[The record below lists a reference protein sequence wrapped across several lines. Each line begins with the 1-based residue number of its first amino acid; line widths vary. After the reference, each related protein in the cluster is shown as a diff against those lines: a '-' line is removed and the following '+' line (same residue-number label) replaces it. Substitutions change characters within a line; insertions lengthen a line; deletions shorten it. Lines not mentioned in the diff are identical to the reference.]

1 MNRYYKANYTDV
13 NVKPLYLS
21 KLPIKLDFDKQPIL
35 VNKVNLIIEL
45 KKNFNLIPFIKLL
58 QSKFKIIK
66 LSNKLQ
72 HWYLLEFS
80 DFLKELKK
88 VNVEMSLPQEAE
100 WLQYFNEQKEQAQ
113 ALKLE
118 IDETDKE
125 IDNLVYNLY
134 GLTAAEIE
142 LVENSIN

>member
-1 MNRYYKANYTDV
+1 VY
-13 NVKPLYLS
+13 
-21 KLPIKLDFDKQPIL
+21 
-35 VNKVNLIIEL
+35 
-45 KKNFNLIPFIKLL
+45 
-58 QSKFKIIK
+58 
-66 LSNKLQ
+66 
-72 HWYLLEFS
+72 
-80 DFLKELKK
+80 FLKELKK